1 MKSKYINIYNNL
13 VNLTRNK
20 ELYKDFKKQ
29 DTFSDR
35 IIFFLLHF
43 AFFLKVY
50 KDNNDKDVLQEIYD
64 YTFRQVELS
73 VREIGYG
80 DQSIN
85 KKMKDYLN
93 LFYAMI
99 DEIHNWETLNV
110 ESRSSILSTFSDNV
124 TDIEYLI
131 DYFEKYR
138 LNLKNNTL
146 NSQIKGVTKL

>member
-1 MKSKYINIYNNL
+1 M
-13 VNLTRNK
+13 
-20 ELYKDFKKQ
+20 
-29 DTFSDR
+29 
-35 IIFFLLHF
+35 
-43 AFFLKVY
+43 
-50 KDNNDKDVLQEIYD
+50 QEIYD
-64 YTFRQVELS
+64 FIFRQMELS
-73 VREIGYG
+73 IREIGYG

-99 DEIHNWETLNV
+99 DKIHNWENLKT
-110 ESRSSILSTFSDNV
+110 ESKTSIFVIFLENV
-124 TDIEYLI
+124 TDFEYLI

>member
-1 MKSKYINIYNNL
+1 MNLKFINIYNNF
-13 VNLTRNK
+13 VKLTRNK
-20 ELYKDFKKQ
+20 DLYKDFKNQ

-35 IIFFLLHF
+35 LIFFLLHF
-43 AFFLKVY
+43 AFFLKEY
-50 KDNNDKDVLQEIYD
+50 KTQKDKDILQEIYD
-64 YTFRQVELS
+64 YIFRQMELS

-99 DEIHNWETLNV
+99 DKIHDWDILTDKSKIDV
-110 ESRSSILSTFSDNV
+110 LSTFLENVIDIKHLVRYFDN
-124 TDIEYLI
+124 
-131 DYFEKYR
+131 YR

-146 NSQIKGVTKL
+146 NSHIKGVNNN